1 MAGGFGLE
9 ISDDYGKL
17 LRDSWREVNPWAMSF
32 GRKLEKAAR
41 TAIRVPQVWQEAG
54 RVAYAYDGTDWMWCK
69 LPSGRLLAYFA
80 PRVEDVVTPWGE
92 QVLAITALW
101 GGGKPAAGANW
112 PRRQLTPGLLLENVT
127 QAASACLLRD
137 AIRQCD
143 AKGIELVM
151 HVHDELVAQN
161 CDKNDL
167 RDVLL
172 NAPAWSVGLPIQAS
186 AESGVRYGK

>member
-1 MAGGFGLE
+1 LVG
-9 ISDDYGKL
+9 
-17 LRDSWREVNPWAMSF
+17 
-32 GRKLEKAAR
+32 
-41 TAIRVPQVWQEAG
+41 
-54 RVAYAYDGTDWMWCK
+54 
-69 LPSGRLLAYFA
+69 
-80 PRVEDVVTPWGE
+80 
-92 QVLAITALW
+92 
-101 GGGKPAAGANW
+101 
-112 PRRQLTPGLLLENVT
+112 GLLIENCT